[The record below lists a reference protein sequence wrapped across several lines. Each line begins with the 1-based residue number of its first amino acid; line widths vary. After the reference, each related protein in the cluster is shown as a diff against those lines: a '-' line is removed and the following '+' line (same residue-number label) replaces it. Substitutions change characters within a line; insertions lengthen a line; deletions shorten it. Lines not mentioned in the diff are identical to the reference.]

1 MFHKY
6 KDMRMTPNLSI
17 AHGDFVT
24 SVLASAKFHDGARG
38 IEQITL
44 IVPLGNDKTHH
55 MMILVNPD
63 TKQIVIDV
71 FCNGMINYS
80 GVFAADMAKPMCPMF
95 KQ

>member
-1 MFHKY
+1 
-6 KDMRMTPNLSI
+6 MTPNLNI

-24 SVLASAKFHDGARG
+24 SVLASSKFHDGARG
-38 IEQITL
+38 QITL

-71 FCNGMINYS
+71 FCDGMINYS